1 MIYLAVTSFTDTQD
15 KGYKYHTGDKYPR
28 AGYQPTAKR
37 IDELLTDKNRR
48 HTPMIKA
55 EEEETPKKVEAP
67 KADANPT
74 EKPAVEPAKVTDK
87 KEVEKPKAK
96 KTAGRPRKK

>member
-1 MIYLAVTSFTDTQD
+1 MTYLALTSFTDMQD

-37 IDELLTDKNRR
+37 LEELLTDKNRR
-48 HTPMIKA
+48 RTPIIKA
-55 EEEETPKKVEAP
+55 EKEEAP

>member
-1 MIYLAVTSFTDTQD
+1 MIYLALTSFTDTQD

-28 AGYQPTAKR
+28 AGYQPTEKR
-37 IDELLTDKNRR
+37 LEELLTDKNRR
-48 HTPMIKA
+48 HTPIIKA
-55 EEEETPKKVEAP
+55 EKAEAP
-67 KADANPT
+67 KADATTT
-74 EKPAVEPAKVTDK
+74 EKPAVEPAKVTEK